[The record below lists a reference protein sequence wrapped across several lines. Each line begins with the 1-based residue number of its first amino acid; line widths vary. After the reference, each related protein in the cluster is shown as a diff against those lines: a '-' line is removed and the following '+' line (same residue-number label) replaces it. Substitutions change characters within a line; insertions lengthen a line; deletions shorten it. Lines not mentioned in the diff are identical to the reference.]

1 MWWKEPVTSLKGIG
15 AKKAADLERLGIS
28 SVGDLLNFYPR
39 QDAYSDYSKLN
50 TIDALAADGT
60 KQVFKGTVY
69 RVRDSFRQGR
79 GRQNFTVVTVRD
91 ATGYIDLYFFGA
103 QRYGARKLK
112 PDETLLIIGRVTRGR
127 TSKIASVVSYDLWDD
142 ADAGKTPGIQPVYAL
157 TEGIT
162 QKNMASF
169 MRQALSLA
177 EGGLP
182 ESLPEDVIKKC
193 ALLERL
199 TALKNIHFPESWEM
213 LKKARERFI
222 FEELFLLQCG
232 LLYYSLKRQE
242 VRQGVKHGPDGE
254 KTARLL
260 KNLPF
265 SLTPEQKG
273 AWQEISL
280 DMQNIKPM
288 HRILQGDVGSGK
300 TVISA
305 LALAKAAENGYQG
318 CLMAPTEILAMQHYE
333 TMKEYLEPL
342 GLKTAVL
349 TGGLK
354 AGERKEI
361 LAGLAEG
368 TIDVAIG
375 THALLEE
382 DVKFDALSL
391 AITDEQHRFGVDQ
404 RARLAN
410 KSSFA
415 PDVLVMTATPIPR
428 TLALTVYGDL
438 DISVMKG
445 RPPGRKPV
453 QTLLYTEEKRDEVYK
468 GLLRQVNAGS
478 QAYVVCP
485 LIEASDVMNARS
497 AETVYAELKNGV
509 LKGVPCALLH
519 GRLKGQEKDEI
530 MAGFAAGEIKVL
542 VATTVIEVG
551 VNVPNAALMVIENA
565 ERFGLAQIHQLRGR
579 VGRGEKQSFCVL
591 LTPGDSPES
600 TERLKVLRT
609 CDDGFRLAEED
620 LKLRGAGQLFGLR
633 QHGLPDLHMADILRD
648 TDVIVK
654 ARRLAQET
662 MRNEG
667 DYGRIR
673 KFLDM
678 QFDDRFQMIFN
689 S

>member
-1 MWWKEPVTSLKGIG
+1 MWWKDPVTALKGIG
-15 AKKAADLERLGIS
+15 KKKEADLERLEIRTL
-28 SVGDLLNFYPR
+28 GDLLNYYPR
-39 QDAYSDYSKLN
+39 QDAYIDYSRLK
-50 TIDALAADGT
+50 TIDALSSDGT
-60 KQVFKGTVY
+60 RQIFKGTVY

-79 GRQNFTVVTVRD
+79 GKKNFTVVTLRD
-91 ATGYIDLYFFGA
+91 ATGYVDLYFFGG
-103 QRYGARKLK
+103 QRFTARKLA
-112 PDETLLIIGRVTRGR
+112 PDTEILVTGRVTRGR
-127 TSKIASVVSYDLWDD
+127 TSKIASVLSWEECGDEN
-142 ADAGKTPGIQPVYAL
+142 KTIGIRPVYSL

-162 QKNMASF
+162 NNNL
-169 MRQALSLA
+169 RHWIREVLALAA
-177 EGGLP
+177 ENLP
-182 ESLPEDVIKKC
+182 ESMPEDIVRKSG
-193 ALLERL
+193 LLDRF
-199 TALKNIHFPESWEM
+199 TALKNIHFPDSWEM

-232 LLYYSLKRQE
+232 LLYYSLKRRE
-242 VRQGVKHGPDGE
+242 VRQGIKHGPDGE
-254 KTARLL
+254 KTAKLIA
-260 KNLPF
+260 NLPF
-265 SLTPEQKG
+265 SLTPQQAH

-288 HRILQGDVGSGK
+288 HRILQGEVGSGK

-305 LALAKAAENGYQG
+305 LALVKAAENGYQG

-333 TMKEYLEPL
+333 TMQEYLNPL
-342 GLKTAVL
+342 GLKAAVL
-349 TGGLK
+349 TGSLK
-354 AGERKEI
+354 ASERRKI
-361 LAGLAEG
+361 LEDLESGA
-368 TIDVAIG
+368 IDVLVG

-391 AITDEQHRFGVDQ
+391 VITDEQHRFGVDQ

-410 KSSFA
+410 KSRFA

-428 TLALTVYGDL
+428 TMALTIYGDL
-438 DISVMKG
+438 DISLMKG
-445 RPPGRKPV
+445 KPPGRKQV

-485 LIEASDVMNARS
+485 LIENSDALNARS
-497 AETVYAELKNGV
+497 AETVYDELKNGV
-509 LKGVPCALLH
+509 LSGISCALLH
-519 GRLKGQEKDEI
+519 GRMKGQEKDKI
-530 MAGFAAGEIKVL
+530 MAEFAAGKIKVL
-542 VATTVIEVG
+542 IATTVIEVG
-551 VNVPNAALMVIENA
+551 VNVQNATLMIIENA

-591 LTPGDSPES
+591 LTGSEGSDI
-600 TERLKVLRT
+600 ERLKVLRET
-609 CDDGFRLAEED
+609 DDGFRLAEED

-654 ARRLAQET
+654 ARKLAQET
-662 MRNEG
+662 MRNEEDFG
-667 DYGRIR
+667 KIR
-673 KFLDM
+673 QYLDM